1 MEDVIVNN
9 QVIAT
14 PIGWL
19 NVIADDTAVLTIAFD
34 VDPDSV
40 QHPNSVTAQCCLQ
53 LAEYFAGERTQFS
66 VPLSAQGTAFQH
78 RVWQALQALDYGA
91 TCSYADIAYAIE
103 NPKAVRAVGAANG
116 KNPIPIIVPCHRVI
130 GSSGKLTGYAG
141 GLDKKVWLLDHEKQV
156 AMRSA

>member
-1 MEDVIVNN
+1 MNN
-9 QVIAT
+9 QLIAT

-19 NVIADDTAVLTIAFD
+19 NVYADHHAVCVITFD
-34 VDPDSV
+34 ADPDAP
-40 QHPNSVTAQCCLQ
+40 QTPNAITAQCCQQ
-53 LAEYFAGERTQFS
+53 LAEYFAGERTAFN

-78 RVWQALQALDYGA
+78 AVWQALQALDYGV
-91 TCSYADIAYAIE
+91 TCSYADIANAIE

-141 GLDKKVWLLDHEKQV
+141 GLDKKVWLLDHEK
-156 AMRSA
+156 RSAQDGGG